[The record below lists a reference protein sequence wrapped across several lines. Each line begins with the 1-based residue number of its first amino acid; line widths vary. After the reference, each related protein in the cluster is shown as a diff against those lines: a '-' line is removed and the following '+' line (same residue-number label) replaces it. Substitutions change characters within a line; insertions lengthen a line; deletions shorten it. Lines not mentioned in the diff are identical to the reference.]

1 MTESLIELVNV
12 EKVYKTGD
20 VEVHALAG
28 VSLTIERGEFVAIMG
43 SSGSGKSTLMNIL
56 GCLDKPTGGNYRLK
70 GREVSGMDKNEL
82 SEVRNNILGFVFQ
95 NFNLLARTT
104 ALENVEL
111 PLIYQGVKSKERAS
125 RAYEALDKVGLAKRA
140 DHTPNQLS
148 GGQQQRVAIARALVG
163 KPSVILADEPTGNLD
178 SRTSIEVMALF
189 QELGKS
195 GITIVL
201 VTHEPDIAEYASRV
215 IVVRDGL
222 IKSDE
227 KHEPIPAIVPPPASS
242 REGEEK
248 AVGLADKK
256 SPTKKPNQKK
266 PSPRPA
272 NESSSDAARF
282 AARGLSKSHA
292 KFFDCARHHHRCRRR
307 HHDDGDRRWR
317 KSPSRSCVRG
327 DGK

>member
-1 MTESLIELVNV
+1 MSEALIELVNV
-12 EKVYKTGD
+12 TKVYQSGD
-20 VEVHALAG
+20 VKVHALAG
-28 VSLTIERGEFVAIMG
+28 VTLSIARGEFVAIMG

-56 GCLDKPTGGNYRLK
+56 GCLDKPTGGNYRLAS
-70 GREVSGMDKNEL
+70 REVSHMDKNEL
-82 SEVRNNILGFVFQ
+82 SEVRNKILGFVFQ
-95 NFNLLARTT
+95 NFNLLSRTT

-111 PLIYQGVKSKERAS
+111 PLIYQGVGSKERAK
-125 RAYEALDKVGLAKRA
+125 RAQEALDKVGLGKRV

-222 IKSDE
+222 VKSDIT
-227 KHEPIPAIVPPPASS
+227 HEPIPAIVPPPPSGPQSGPGGPVSGNAVLNAVDEPS
-242 REGEEK
+242 EVGPDPLKNK
-248 AVGLADKK
+248 A
-256 SPTKKPNQKK
+256 
-266 PSPRPA
+266 
-272 NESSSDAARF
+272 
-282 AARGLSKSHA
+282 
-292 KFFDCARHHHRCRRR
+292 
-307 HHDDGDRRWR
+307 
-317 KSPSRSCVRG
+317 
-327 DGK
+327 GK

>member
-1 MTESLIELVNV
+1 MSDALIELVNV
-12 EKVYKTGD
+12 TKVYQTGD
-20 VEVHALAG
+20 VQVHALAG
-28 VSLTIERGEFVAIMG
+28 VTLSIARGEFVAIMG

-56 GCLDKPTGGNYRLK
+56 GCLDKPTDGNYRLK
-70 GREVSGMDKNEL
+70 GREVSRMDKNEL

-95 NFNLLARTT
+95 NFNLLSRTT

-111 PLIYQGVKSKERAS
+111 PLIYQGVRAKERAQ
-125 RAYEALDKVGLAKRA
+125 RAQEALDKVGLGKRV

-222 IKSDE
+222 VKSDE
-227 KHEPIPAIVPPPASS
+227 THEPIPAIVPPPASGPQS
-242 REGEEK
+242 GQPVGNAAENAAEKTGE
-248 AVGLADKK
+248 
-256 SPTKKPNQKK
+256 T
-266 PSPRPA
+266 
-272 NESSSDAARF
+272 
-282 AARGLSKSHA
+282 
-292 KFFDCARHHHRCRRR
+292 
-307 HHDDGDRRWR
+307 
-317 KSPSRSCVRG
+317 
-327 DGK
+327 

>member
-1 MTESLIELVNV
+1 MTDSLIELVNV
-12 EKVYKTGD
+12 EKVYQTGD
-20 VEVHALAG
+20 VKVHALAG

-111 PLIYQGVKSKERAS
+111 PLIYQGVKSKERAA
-125 RAYEALDKVGLAKRA
+125 RAMEALEKVGLGKRS

-256 SPTKKPNQKK
+256 SPTKQAQPEEPKPEA
-266 PSPRPA
+266 S
-272 NESSSDAARF
+272 E
-282 AARGLSKSHA
+282 
-292 KFFDCARHHHRCRRR
+292 
-307 HHDDGDRRWR
+307 
-317 KSPSRSCVRG
+317 
-327 DGK
+327 